1 MNYVGIDYHK
11 RYSVVTAV
19 DEKGHVLWTTRLD
32 KSPEPFQAF
41 FSSLAGPS
49 EAVLEATRTW
59 GVLYDLLEETD
70 GVESVTLAHS
80 LKVRVSLSIDHVL
93 PTTSNSSSISSAGR

>member
-11 RYSVVTAV
+11 KYSVVTAI
-19 DEKGHVLWTTRLD
+19 DEKGHVIRTTRLD
-32 KSPEPFQAF
+32 NSAEPFQAF
-41 FSSLAGPS
+41 FSSLDGPS
-49 EAVLEATRTW
+49 QAVLEATRTW

-80 LKVRVSLSIDHVL
+80 LKVRAIAEAKIKTDTNTGLL
-93 PTTSNSSSISSAGR
+93 